1 MEADRRSLTVSKFH
15 MLDLAGPERQKKTKA
30 KGDCLKR
37 GNNINLGGLLK
48 VLATL
53 LSLLL
58 VKKIEEPTA
67 TY

>member
-1 MEADRRSLTVSKFH
+1 MVSKFH
-15 MLDLAGPERQKKTKA
+15 MVDLAGPERQKKTKA
-30 KGDCLKR
+30 KGDRLKR
-37 GNNINLGGLLK
+37 GKNINLGLLK
-48 VLATL
+48 VLAKL